1 MGTKRGQV
9 RKTARRAYE
18 RKRKITLAAAFKRM
32 TRNGRTKDEKRDD
45 YFSLGRLFNGR

>member
-1 MGTKRGQV
+1 MGTKKGQV

-18 RKRKITLAAAFKRM
+18 RKRKISLAAAFKRIG
-32 TRNGRTKDEKRDD
+32 RNGRTSDEKRDD